1 MIGPPASPARTRS
14 IWSRAWRFLQA
25 FDEALHT
32 TETDRLAAR
41 IGSLEQQLK
50 RLTAEDANHL
60 GHTETS
66 HD

>member
-1 MIGPPASPARTRS
+1 MIGTPASLPKS
-14 IWSRAWRFLQA
+14 GSFWSRAWRFLQA

-41 IGSLEQQLK
+41 VDRLERQLRERNAQNANQLEQ
-50 RLTAEDANHL
+50 
-60 GHTETS
+60 TETG